1 MGGMKHSQLVHG
13 IITTLVIALVF
24 GTLAVFVVR
33 YQIAAPLM
41 RVLEHL
47 TGASDEV
54 RATSEQLT
62 RASQSLADGA
72 SHQASALEETSAS
85 LTELSAITKSNSED
99 AQGAHALANQARTAA
114 ESGASGMEQMSQ
126 AMQDIQAAGGS
137 IAKII
142 KTVDGI
148 AFQTNLL
155 ALNAAV
161 EAARAGQAG
170 LGFAVVADEVRGL
183 AQRSAQAAKETADK
197 IEDSIHKSKK
207 GVEIS
212 AAVGQ
217 QFKEI
222 TEKVR
227 QFDELMAPIA
237 APPKNRTPVSA
248 SSTRPCAIWIR
259 LPNPIPRTPRKV
271 PAPPSA
277 SKPRPMPCA
286 APSANSC
293 T

>member
-1 MGGMKHSQLVHG
+1 
-13 IITTLVIALVF
+13 
-24 GTLAVFVVR
+24 
-33 YQIAAPLM
+33 
-41 RVLEHL
+41 
-47 TGASDEV
+47 
-54 RATSEQLT
+54 
-62 RASQSLADGA
+62 
-72 SHQASALEETSAS
+72 
-85 LTELSAITKSNSED
+85 
-99 AQGAHALANQARTAA
+99 
-114 ESGASGMEQMSQ
+114 
-126 AMQDIQAAGGS
+126 MQDIQAAGGS

-142 KTVDGI
+142 KTVDEI

-227 QFDELMAPIA
+227 QFDELMARIA
-237 APPKNRTPVSA
+237 AASKEQDTGIGQLDKAVRDMDTVTQSNSANAEESASAAVSLQTQADALRSAIGELMHLMSGNGKEPDASNDPGPSPQQKTPQPTVTSPNRTA
-248 SSTRPCAIWIR
+248 SPASRQHDR
-259 LPNPIPRTPRKV
+259 LPSSL
-271 PAPPSA
+271 PA
-277 SKPRPMPCA
+277 R
-286 APSANSC
+286 
-293 T
+293 